1 MGETP
6 SKSNLDLGETLGILN
21 EKAKV
26 NCETSQRSQHKDS
39 KLEKVMTQLG
49 EANQRAQVLEA
60 ENKRLKEYLNNHHDK
75 RMQKKTWI
83 KNPFKNKTMK

>member
-1 MGETP
+1 METP
-6 SKSNLDLGETLGILN
+6 SKSNLDLGETLGIFN
-21 EKAKV
+21 EKTKI
-26 NCETSQRSQHKDS
+26 NPETSQRCYQKDS
-39 KLEKVMTQLG
+39 KLEKVLTQLE

-60 ENKRLKEYLNNHHDK
+60 ENKRLKEYLNKHDK